1 MRLAFLVP
9 TGTKFDFMRY
19 RKMAG
24 RSSIILAI
32 LSAVFFVVLGLN
44 YGIDFRGG
52 ILMEIRT
59 QGPADIGELRGRL
72 SSLGLGLSP
81 FVHDRLNPDHV

>member
-1 MRLAFLVP
+1 MRLVSLIP

-19 RKMAG
+19 RKLAG
-24 RSSIILAI
+24 RSSIALAV

-72 SSLGLGLSP
+72 
-81 FVHDRLNPDHV
+81 